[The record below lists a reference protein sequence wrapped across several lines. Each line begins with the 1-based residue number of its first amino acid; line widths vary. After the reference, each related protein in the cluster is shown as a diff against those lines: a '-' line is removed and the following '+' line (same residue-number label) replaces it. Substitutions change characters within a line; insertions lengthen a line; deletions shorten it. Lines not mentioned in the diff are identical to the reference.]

1 MKKTNNKGFSLIELI
16 IVIAIMA
23 VLVAI
28 IAPNLTKY
36 LGKSKKNTDKKNKD
50 EIESTLK
57 TCLTDYDM
65 EHDALITD
73 GASDTVTVR
82 WAKKNDGSGKVESTV
97 TGATGASA
105 NTDFKAIVD
114 SAVDAAK
121 TQSKENTSKYAL
133 ATITKNN
140 SSNAYEIEVDFS

>member
-36 LGKSKKNTDKKNKD
+36 LGKSKKNTDNKNRD

-73 GASDTVTVR
+73 GASNTVTVR
-82 WAKKNDGSGKVESTV
+82 WAKNASSGKVESTV

-121 TQSKENTSKYAL
+121 TQSKENTSKYAE
-133 ATITKNN
+133 AIITKNN
-140 SSNAYEIEVDFS
+140 SSNAYEIEVNFS